1 MILNLKP
8 QLNILYERMS
18 VYSNLPRSF
27 VLLAS
32 FVFIIFSCKKEQPQP
47 NNGLKNCDC
56 AHQVNAN
63 FSIEEIASVVNQ
75 DQYLTETDTIYAGK
89 NVRFY
94 AKEDSAE
101 YTWYIGS
108 EVLTTRE
115 VKRYFSS
122 AYAGITIPISLVVKK
137 KPNSICFPNDDGYDS
152 ISKSFYIVPELQFP
166 QFYQDTNFRIEGNY
180 RVKSEFDSDSLD
192 IILDLETFYP
202 GVLSSNNLIISG
214 LKEDTLLAGS
224 PFGINYKKIWLN
236 LIYWWPNGSGCYLNT
251 SNVAFSEN
259 SIVLSLFTT
268 GSTNCKT
275 TIYKGRKL

>member
-1 MILNLKP
+1 MFLNQQKNRKMKYSILL
-8 QLNILYERMS
+8 
-18 VYSNLPRSF
+18 
-27 VLLAS
+27 
-32 FVFIIFSCKKEQPQP
+32 VFGFLWVTSSCKKEQPQP

-192 IILDLETFYP
+192 INVNLEQYYS
-202 GVLSSNNLIISG
+202 GVPTTELIIISG
-214 LKEDTLLAGS
+214 LKQDSILVTRPNGYNYNQIWFGYIDWYPGS
-224 PFGINYKKIWLN
+224 ACFNHFSNLYIKNNKIQLN
-236 LIYWWPNGSGCYLNT
+236 LFSIGSFNCETMIYT
-251 SNVAFSEN
+251 
-259 SIVLSLFTT
+259 
-268 GSTNCKT
+268 
-275 TIYKGRKL
+275 GRKL

>member
-8 QLNILYERMS
+8 QINILYERIS
-18 VYSNLPRSF
+18 GYSNLRWSF

-32 FVFIIFSCKKEQPQP
+32 FVFMVFSCKKEQPQP

-56 AHQVNAN
+56 AHEVNAN
-63 FSIEEIASVVNQ
+63 FSIEEIASVVSQ

-122 AYAGITIPISLVVKK
+122 AYAGITIPITLVVKK

-166 QFYQDTNFRIEGNY
+166 QFYEDTNFRIEGNY

-192 IILDLETFYP
+192 INVNLEQYYS
-202 GVLSSNNLIISG
+202 GVPTTELIIISG
-214 LKEDTLLAGS
+214 LKQDSILVTRPNGYNYNQIWFGYIDWYPGS
-224 PFGINYKKIWLN
+224 ACFNHFSNLYIKNNKIQLN
-236 LIYWWPNGSGCYLNT
+236 LFSIGSFNCETMIYT
-251 SNVAFSEN
+251 
-259 SIVLSLFTT
+259 
-268 GSTNCKT
+268 
-275 TIYKGRKL
+275 GRKL

>member
-8 QLNILYERMS
+8 QLNILYERIS
-18 VYSNLPRSF
+18 VYSNLRRSF
-27 VLLAS
+27 VILAS

-192 IILDLETFYP
+192 INVNLEQYYS
-202 GVLSSNNLIISG
+202 GVPTTELIIISG
-214 LKEDTLLAGS
+214 LKQDSILVTRPNGYNYNQIWFGYIDWYPGS
-224 PFGINYKKIWLN
+224 ACFNHFSNLYIKNNKIQLN
-236 LIYWWPNGSGCYLNT
+236 LFSIGSFNCETMIYT
-251 SNVAFSEN
+251 
-259 SIVLSLFTT
+259 
-268 GSTNCKT
+268 
-275 TIYKGRKL
+275 GRKL

>member
-8 QLNILYERMS
+8 QINILYERIS
-18 VYSNLPRSF
+18 GYSNLRRSF

-137 KPNSICFPNDDGYDS
+137 KPNSICFPNDDGHDS

-192 IILDLETFYP
+192 INVNLEQYYSGIPTTE
-202 GVLSSNNLIISG
+202 LIIISG
-214 LKEDTLLAGS
+214 LKQDSILVTRPNGYNYNQIWFGYIDWYPGS
-224 PFGINYKKIWLN
+224 ACFNHFSNLYIKNNKIQLN
-236 LIYWWPNGSGCYLNT
+236 LFSIGSFNCETMIYT
-251 SNVAFSEN
+251 
-259 SIVLSLFTT
+259 
-268 GSTNCKT
+268 
-275 TIYKGRKL
+275 GRKL